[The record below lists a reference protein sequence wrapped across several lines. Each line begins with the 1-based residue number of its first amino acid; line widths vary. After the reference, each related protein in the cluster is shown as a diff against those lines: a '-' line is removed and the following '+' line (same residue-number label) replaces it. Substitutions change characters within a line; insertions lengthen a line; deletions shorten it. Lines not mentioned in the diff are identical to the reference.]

1 MKLSDTGSE
10 YCYTFC
16 LLTMLQIWPMAN
28 TPLSALTKF
37 EHPSCPSSHFSLPLL
52 SVQLPAVFCSSCF
65 PGWNQVTVIPKPKGI
80 NNQLSKWSPKSSLF
94 LNPTLWQ
101 RLWRVT
107 KPLLYFFFFKSL
119 SVDSTYFK
127 MWCLFSMGFKQHFYF
142 NFLLYSCIFLSSQNI
157 IIFTFL
163 ILQQYL

>member
-107 KPLLYFFFFKSL
+107 KPLLYFFFSSPCQWTQPTLKCGVYSL
-119 SVDSTYFK
+119 WASNNTSILT
-127 MWCLFSMGFKQHFYF
+127 SFYIHVF
-142 NFLLYSCIFLSSQNI
+142 F
-157 IIFTFL
+157 
-163 ILQQYL
+163 